1 VPTAELCET
10 FLSSGTVVKREY
22 IEEERNSAMKT
33 KAYLIVSTMI
43 FALVGLVHLLRF
55 VMGWS
60 AQVGTW
66 SVPLWMSLLAVLV
79 SLSIALW
86 GVTLAR
92 RA

>member
-1 VPTAELCET
+1 
-10 FLSSGTVVKREY
+10 
-22 IEEERNSAMKT
+22 MKT